1 MDVGKL
7 CLCHD
12 TPVKQQSDPRQILT
26 KLILVNKRVY
36 RNQEVKVGK
45 NSMQELHKLVIVQ
58 MGLGQMVRKI
68 IVDDSGLFVNFHG
81 VSGPSC
87 GPRETE

>member
-1 MDVGKL
+1 
-7 CLCHD
+7 
-12 TPVKQQSDPRQILT
+12 
-26 KLILVNKRVY
+26 
-36 RNQEVKVGK
+36 
-45 NSMQELHKLVIVQ
+45 MQELHKLVIVQ